1 MKIVLRET
9 KIGGVGLSPGQVV
22 KVEEGY
28 QGPSRLRVVGY
39 GPDVYEEFDTQD
51 VKAALGKI
59 GKTDITWIQ
68 VYGISHSSTIQQIG
82 RVLSIHPLAMEDIV
96 STWGR
101 SKFQDYRDQIFVV
114 AKAAILDESNDRLSF
129 EQISMVVG
137 HNYLISFQESQNM
150 IFKPVEDRLRDP
162 LRIIR
167 KRESGYLLYALLDT
181 LVDHLLASMGG
192 VEDDITEMEDQML
205 EQEAQPDL
213 EAIYRLKRCVL
224 MLSRMASPMQE
235 MAKRL
240 EILDSD
246 IVPESLDYYFRDL
259 ADHCTRAGERI
270 TNARLVLQNLQ
281 DYYIMEGDHRTNE
294 VMRVFTVIGTIFLP
308 LSFVASLYGMNFST
322 DAALGMPELKM
333 PYAYPVLLLI
343 MLVYFIGSLI
353 YFKRKGWLT
362 SKNK

>member
-1 MKIVLRET
+1 MKVVLRET
-9 KIGGVGLSPGQVV
+9 KLGGVGLSPGQVV

-28 QGPSRLRVVGY
+28 QGPSRMRVVSY
-39 GPDVYEEFDTQD
+39 GPDMYEEFETLD
-51 VKAALGKI
+51 VKQALGKI
-59 GKTDITWIQ
+59 GTNDITWIQ
-68 VYGISHSSTIQQIG
+68 VYGISHSATIKQIG

-114 AKAAILDESNDRLSF
+114 GKAAILDEPNDRLAF
-129 EQISMVVG
+129 EQVSIVVG
-137 HNYLISFQESQNM
+137 RNYLISFQESENV
-150 IFKPVEDRLRDP
+150 IFAPVEERLRDP
-162 LRIIR
+162 QRIIR

-192 VEDDITEMEDQML
+192 VEEDITEMEDQML
-205 EQEAQPDL
+205 ENEAAPDL

-308 LSFVASLYGMNFST
+308 LSFIASIYGMNFNT
-322 DAALGMPELKM
+322 DSPMGMPELDW
-333 PYAYPVLLLI
+333 PYAYPVLIGLMFI
-343 MLVYFIGSLI
+343 YFIASLI
-353 YFKRKGWLT
+353 FFKKKGWLS
-362 SKNK
+362 SKK

>member
-1 MKIVLRET
+1 MKVVLRET
-9 KIGGVGLSPGQVV
+9 KMGGVGLSPGLVV
-22 KVEEGY
+22 KEQEGY
-28 QGPSRLRVVGY
+28 LGPSRMRVVTY
-39 GPDVYEEFDTQD
+39 GPDHYNAFETQD
-51 VKAALGKI
+51 VKEALSKI
-59 GKTDITWIQ
+59 GTDAITWIQ
-68 VYGISHSSTIQQIG
+68 VYGISHSATIQQIA

-114 AKAAILDESNDRLSF
+114 AKAAILDEPNDRLAL
-129 EQISMVVG
+129 EQVSIVAG
-137 HNYLISFQESQNM
+137 RNYLITFQESEHI
-150 IFKPVEDRLRDP
+150 IFAPVEDRLRDP
-162 LRIIR
+162 QRIIR
-167 KRESGYLLYALLDT
+167 KRESGYLLYAVLDT

-205 EQEAQPDL
+205 ESESVPDL
-213 EAIYRLKRCVL
+213 NAIYRLKRCVL
-224 MLSRMASPMQE
+224 TLSRMAAPMQE

-281 DYYIMEGDHRTNE
+281 DYCILEGDHRTNE

-308 LSFVASLYGMNFST
+308 LSFIASLYGMNFST
-322 DAALGMPELKM
+322 SVEGGMPELAI
-333 PYAYPVLLLI
+333 PYAYPILLAAMFI
-343 MLVYFIGSLI
+343 YFIGSLI
-353 YFKRKGWLT
+353 YFKKKGWLS
-362 SKNK
+362 SKH